1 MNFTGISIYLISA
14 RFYSVIQDLLHHFKN
29 SELGETIP
37 GAVCKAEPRRAC
49 SSGAMREGRGRQ
61 GLPIGGR
68 VATVARSWVR
78 SRVSP
83 ECEHPSSHWLL
94 ALSYYTLGWWVSK
107 KNNPYVYF
115 LNRYQF

>member
-49 SSGAMREGRGRQ
+49 SSGAMREGRGC
-61 GLPIGGR
+61 PS
-68 VATVARSWVR
+68 VAGWQL
-78 SRVSP
+78 
-83 ECEHPSSHWLL
+83 WL
-94 ALSYYTLGWWVSK
+94 ALG
-107 KNNPYVYF
+107 F
-115 LNRYQF
+115 AAG